1 MNFTKEILTDF
12 FFQMNGSLNTFDE
25 RVAFLTSASK
35 MHLFAAAAASKF
47 FFHSET
53 HSVARINLA
62 LSQAGP
68 GVPC

>member
-1 MNFTKEILTDF
+1 MNFTTKEILTDF

-47 FFHSET
+47 FFST
-53 HSVARINLA
+53 LRPTVLQGST
-62 LSQAGP
+62 
-68 GVPC
+68 